1 MEVENDNSYETNK
14 NLLIFNYATDEKDQV
29 FAHQIEAVRNLSIK
43 FRKVYVITA
52 SRGSGSLP
60 PNVTC
65 IESRWIQGKHFS
77 NSARL
82 IKNFLSVIFRDRNIV
97 IFSHMTEVQSAL
109 VSPLTRFLGI
119 KHIVWYAHASRSMA
133 MNLNQ
138 FLLNLI
144 VTSTFG
150 SCPYTGNKVKIL
162 GQAIDE
168 KVFKFKIHKVGA
180 PYKFVHIGRTDPS
193 KDINKLIRFV
203 EYVNSIGYD
212 STFTIVGRPSNPKFN
227 FYMQDLQSL
236 REDLKEPFR
245 VVFREPVERN
255 SVPDFL
261 ESFSIFIHAFIGSLD
276 KTLIEA
282 TLCGIPVLTINH
294 EYRSIF
300 GHWSNIATSSLED
313 EFLALIGLGPDELA
327 LELQRRRKIAEEQH
341 SLSGWVE
348 KISTLLTI

>member
-1 MEVENDNSYETNK
+1 MK
-14 NLLIFNYATDEKDQV
+14 I
-29 FAHQIEAVRNLSIK
+29 
-43 FRKVYVITA
+43 
-52 SRGSGSLP
+52 
-60 PNVTC
+60 
-65 IESRWIQGKHFS
+65 W
-77 NSARL
+77 
-82 IKNFLSVIFRDRNIV
+82 
-97 IFSHMTEVQSAL
+97 
-109 VSPLTRFLGI
+109 
-119 KHIVWYAHASRSMA
+119 
-133 MNLNQ
+133 NQ
-138 FLLNLI
+138 FLLNSI

-168 KVFKFKIHKVGA
+168 KVFKFKIHKIGA

-203 EYVNSIGYD
+203 EYVNSTGYE

-227 FYMQDLQSL
+227 FHMQDLQNL

-294 EYRSIF
+294 EYRNIF
-300 GHWSNIATSSLED
+300 GHWSNISTSSLED
-313 EFLALIGLGPDELA
+313 EFLALIGLSPDELA
-327 LELQRRRKIAEEQH
+327 LELQRRRKIAESQH

-348 KISTLLTI
+348 KISTLLTN

>member
-1 MEVENDNSYETNK
+1 MEVENDINYETKK
-14 NLLIFNYATDEKDQV
+14 NLLILNYATDEKDQV
-29 FAHQIEAVRNLSIK
+29 FAHQIEAVRHLSIK
-43 FRKVYVITA
+43 FRKVYVITT

-82 IKNFLSVIFRDRNIV
+82 IKNFLSVIFRDKNIV

-109 VSPLTRFLGI
+109 VSPLTKFLGI
-119 KHIVWYAHASRSMA
+119 KHIVWYAHASRSRA

-138 FLLNLI
+138 FLLNSI
-144 VTSTFG
+144 VTSTLG

-168 KVFKFKIHKVGA
+168 KVFKFKIHKIGA

-203 EYVNSIGYD
+203 EDINSMGYE
-212 STFTIVGRPSNPKFN
+212 STFTIVGGPSNPKLN
-227 FYMQDLQSL
+227 FYMQDLHNL
-236 REDLKEPFR
+236 REGLKEPFR
-245 VVFREPVERN
+245 VVFRQPVERN

-261 ESFSIFIHAFIGSLD
+261 EYFSIFIHAFIGSLD
-276 KTLIEA
+276 KTLVEA
-282 TLCGIPVLTINH
+282 TLSGIPVLSINH

-300 GHWSNIATSSLED
+300 GQWSDIANSSLED
-313 EFLALIGLGPDELA
+313 EFLALIRLSPEELA
-327 LELQRRRKIAEEQH
+327 LELKRRCKIAEEQH

-348 KISTLLTI
+348 KISTLLAN